1 MEQIV
6 ENRSILSR
14 LAEIIRRKAF
24 LAEAALVVRNGL
36 MRDGRD
42 SRVVA
47 NYMLKRAV
55 ASGRTLTVMHL
66 LKLVYVAHGWWMG
79 LTGRPLI
86 RDQVEAWRLGPVIPR
101 VYDEFRPGTLEIP
114 CLIMHSSGKPYYAN
128 DFTASEREIMDMVY
142 DMYSPLSAHALS
154 DLTHEE
160 GAPWDQVK
168 DKGDFAV
175 IPNKIIGDYYRDQ
188 IKAAKGQAA

>member
-1 MEQIV
+1 MEPAV
-6 ENRSILSR
+6 ENQSIRAR
-14 LAEIIRRKAF
+14 LAEKISGNSF
-24 LAEAALVVRNGL
+24 LAEVASHVRSGL

-42 SRVVA
+42 SRAVA
-47 NYMLKRAV
+47 NYMLERAA

-66 LKLVYVAHGWWMG
+66 LKLVYIAHGWWMG

-86 RDQVEAWRLGPVIPR
+86 RDQVEAWQLGPVIPR

-114 CLIMHSSGKPYYAN
+114 CLIMHSSGKPYVN
-128 DFTASEREIMDMVY
+128 DFTASECEIMDMVC
-142 DMYSPLSAHALS
+142 DKYSPLSAHALS

-168 DKGDFAV
+168 DKEAFAV
-175 IPNKIIGDYYRDQ
+175 IPNKIIGDYYRDR
-188 IKAAKGQAA
+188 IEAAKG

>member
-14 LAEIIRRKAF
+14 LAETISRNRF
-24 LAEAALVVRNGL
+24 LAETASLVRNGI
-36 MRDGRD
+36 MQDGCD
-42 SRVVA
+42 SRTVA
-47 NYMLKRAV
+47 NYMLEKA
-55 ASGRTLTVMHL
+55 AADGRTLTVMHL
-66 LKLVYVAHGWWMG
+66 LKLVYIAHGWWMG
-79 LTGRPLI
+79 LTERPLI
-86 RDQVEAWRLGPVIPR
+86 RDRVEAWRLGPVIPR

-114 CLIMHSSGKPYYAN
+114 CLIMHSSGKPYVN
-128 DFTASEREIMDMVY
+128 DFTTSERAIMDMVY
-142 DMYSPLSAHALS
+142 DKYSPLSAHALS

-188 IKAAKGQAA
+188 IKAAKEQAI

>member
-1 MEQIV
+1 MEPTV
-6 ENRSILSR
+6 ENQSIRARFVEKISGNS
-14 LAEIIRRKAF
+14 F
-24 LAEAALVVRNGL
+24 LGEAALLVRNGL

-42 SRVVA
+42 SRAVA
-47 NYMLKRAV
+47 NYMLKRA
-55 ASGRTLTVMHL
+55 AANGRTLTVMHL

-86 RDQVEAWRLGPVIPR
+86 RDQVEAWQLGPVIPR

-114 CLIMHSSGKPYYAN
+114 CLIMHSSGKPYVN
-128 DFTASEREIMDMVY
+128 DFSVSEREIMNMVY
-142 DMYSPLSAHALS
+142 DKYSPLSAHALS

>member
-1 MEQIV
+1 MEQTV
-6 ENRSILSR
+6 ENQSIRARFVEKISGNS
-14 LAEIIRRKAF
+14 F
-24 LAEAALVVRNGL
+24 LGEAALLVRNGL

-42 SRVVA
+42 SRAVA
-47 NYMLKRAV
+47 NYMLKRA
-55 ASGRTLTVMHL
+55 AANGRTLTVMHL

-86 RDQVEAWRLGPVIPR
+86 RDQVEAWQLGPVIPR

-114 CLIMHSSGKPYYAN
+114 CLIMHSSGKPYVN
-128 DFTASEREIMDMVY
+128 DFSVSEREIMDMVY
-142 DMYSPLSAHALS
+142 DKYSPLSAHALS